1 MSGLSRLK
9 RLKKPSNS
17 SRAVRKASSPGRA
30 GPSVAKEDV
39 NVANPGKRPR
49 EVPEADKPKKKAG
62 KRLMDYT
69 G

>member
-1 MSGLSRLK
+1 MSKLSRSGKLS
-9 RLKKPSNS
+9 KKDEQVSKS
-17 SRAVRKASSPGRA
+17 SSLPGRA

-49 EVPEADKPKKKAG
+49 TVPAKPKKKAG
-62 KRLMDYT
+62 KRLKDYT